1 ARVSGN
7 AWVYGNADTKS
18 NNDYCCFQNFG
29 SSNRTTTFFK
39 ENDSKVKVSC
49 GCFSGSIEEFE
60 KQVIGTH
67 GEGKHAKEYLSII
80 EVVKIKFG
88 L

>member
-1 ARVSGN
+1 EVFGN
-7 AWVYGNADTKS
+7 AETKS

-29 SSNRTTTFFK
+29 SANRTTTFFK
-39 ENDSKVKVSC
+39 EKDNKIKVRC

-60 KQVIGTH
+60 KEVRKTH
-67 GEGKHAKEYLSII
+67 GEGKNAKEYFSII